1 MDTKKLT
8 EIIENTNAMLNRDGL
23 DEEFYAKI
31 GLRPIHIEGV
41 RGYSFPIS
49 SEQANHVGLAHLNE
63 NNAESTVQKIIQF
76 YRNEKKS
83 FSWIIGPGSEPK
95 NLVSILLRNG
105 FYHMEDLTEL
115 GLAMETRNAMNHVS
129 PGYSVI
135 EIPLERMAEYVDLI
149 SESFGS
155 GMNRE
160 SAMSIVM
167 MSNAINTTDKYRNQV
182 KAYIAAENDTGKEV
196 GFCTV
201 TMDRDGKY
209 AILDGSAVLPSY
221 RGKGIYK
228 SMISKRMQDAI
239 KNGIEYFI
247 IHALKGTSGPICEKV
262 GFKRICQLDFYG
274 YKIEP

>member
-1 MDTKKLT
+1 
-8 EIIENTNAMLNRDGL
+8 
-23 DEEFYAKI
+23 
-31 GLRPIHIEGV
+31 
-41 RGYSFPIS
+41 
-49 SEQANHVGLAHLNE
+49 
-63 NNAESTVQKIIQF
+63 
-76 YRNEKKS
+76 
-83 FSWIIGPGSEPK
+83 
-95 NLVSILLRNG
+95 
-105 FYHMEDLTEL
+105 MEDLTEL
-115 GLAMETRNAMNHVS
+115 GLAMETRDAINHVS
-129 PGYSVI
+129 PGYSVK
-135 EIPLERMAEYVDLI
+135 EIPLERMDEYVDLI
-149 SESFGS
+149 SESFES

-167 MSNAINTTDKYRNQV
+167 MSNAINSTDKYRNQV
-182 KAYIAAENDTGKEV
+182 KAYVAVENDTGKEV
-196 GFCTV
+196 GFCTM

-247 IHALKGTSGPICEKV
+247 IHALKGTSGPICERV